1 MNKSAFVR
9 NYLLAMLVFNLTACS
24 SMQTVDVQS
33 AMRYPP
39 PPGIDI
45 GSLVEV
51 KTLDDR
57 RLEFRVTD
65 VTNLGL
71 DGKYGFVAYE
81 DMAQLK
87 VGTSRKNEG
96 KAAGYIL
103 GALGFVAL
111 LALISSADTVRIC
124 GQLPCDER

>member
-1 MNKSAFVR
+1 MNKTAFIR
-9 NYLLAMLVFNLTACS
+9 NYLLALLVFNLTACS
-24 SMQTVDVQS
+24 SMQTVDVQN

-39 PPGIDI
+39 PTGIDI
-45 GSLVEV
+45 GSLVEL

-71 DGKYGFVAYE
+71 NGRYGFIAYQ

-87 VGTSRKNEG
+87 VDTSRKNDG
-96 KAAGYIL
+96 KTAGYIL
-103 GALGFVAL
+103 GALGF
-111 LALISSADTVRIC
+111 LALIALIGSADTVFIC
-124 GQLPCDER
+124 SHPPCGER